1 MMIDDRFDTFY
12 RRSSTERFFDFLL
25 TSRSIYDIMMIEG
38 ERMSELDLVV
48 ERFKEKIKKV
58 EKVEKTPKIMK
69 KGKTLYIVRR

>member
-1 MMIDDRFDTFY
+1 
-12 RRSSTERFFDFLL
+12 
-25 TSRSIYDIMMIEG
+25 MMIEG